1 MVILMKKDFK
11 FFIAMIVAKNIAIL
25 LKLFG
30 RNASHLPG
38 WIALK
43 ICPNLLG
50 KIDKPEQIIAVT
62 GTNGKT
68 TVCNILIDIL
78 KGNGYDVLNNRLGS
92 NIDAGITSSL
102 ILGSNV
108 FGKAKKKIAVLEVD
122 ERSSKK
128 IYPYIKP
135 NYIVCTNLFRDSMKR
150 NAHTEFILDIINSA
164 IPEESKLILNA
175 DDLICSGLG
184 TNNKK
189 VYFGIDKLDTDVSEC
204 INIIN
209 DIRTCPKCDSKLEYD
224 YLRYHHIGK
233 AHCSKCDFK
242 SPESNYLATRIDYEK
257 NKIDIKTKKGTEKY
271 NLINN
276 NIINIYNMLAAI
288 AVLSEFGLTNEQL
301 KNAFKKYKIVE
312 SRYSEEEIDGK
323 KIIKHLAKGQNP
335 VACSRTF
342 DYIKQEKGKKA
353 IMLNLDDY
361 YDARESSENMAWIY
375 DTDYELLNSED
386 IVQII
391 IGGARV
397 KDHYLRLLLAGIP
410 KEKISFE
417 RNEIDGVKHLDI
429 ENVDK
434 IFILYDVFTKVTADL
449 IRDEIVAKIKQK
461 QMSEKMRGYV

>member
-1 MVILMKKDFK
+1 MVILVKKDFR
-11 FFIAMIVAKNIAIL
+11 FFIAMTVAKTVTIL
-25 LKLFG
+25 LKLLR

-43 ICPNLLG
+43 ICPDLLG

-102 ILGSNV
+102 ILGSTV
-108 FGKAKKKIAVLEVD
+108 FGKAKRKIAVLEVD

-128 IYPYIKP
+128 VYPYIKP

-150 NAHTEFILDIINSA
+150 NAHTEFIFDIINSS
-164 IPEESKLILNA
+164 IPKESKLILNA

-184 TNNKK
+184 ANNKK
-189 VYFGIDKLDTDVSEC
+189 VYFGIDKLDTDVKEC

-233 AHCSKCDFK
+233 AHCSKCEFK
-242 SPESNYLATRIDYEK
+242 SPKSNYFGTNIDFEK
-257 NKIDIKTKKGTEKY
+257 NTIDVETSKGIEKY
-271 NLINN
+271 NLISN

-301 KNAFKKYKIVE
+301 KEAFKKYKIVE
-312 SRYSEEEIDGK
+312 SRYSEEEVDGK

-342 DYIKQEKGKKA
+342 DYIKKEKGRKA
-353 IMLNLDDY
+353 VMLNLDDY

-375 DTDYELLNSED
+375 DADYELLNSED

-391 IGGARV
+391 IGGVRV
-397 KDHYLRLLLAGIP
+397 KDHYLRLLLAGVP
-410 KEKISFE
+410 KEKIFFE
-417 RNEIDGVKHLDI
+417 KSEIEAVKHLNI
-429 ENVDK
+429 ENIDK
-434 IFILYDVFTKVTADL
+434 VFILYDVFTTTTANL
-449 IRDEIVAKIKQK
+449 VRDEIVAKIKQK
-461 QMSEKMRGYV
+461 QMVEKMRDNV